1 MSKHVTP
8 KSCASRSKWTGP
20 VNEESINQILRSP
33 WNEPDISRLEQNRS
47 ATIDAEWP
55 DNVLTGRD
63 DEAVIS
69 HKLINSSSPAINI
82 RKKRRFIFLT

>member
-8 KSCASRSKWTGP
+8 RSCASRSKWRGP
-20 VNEESINQILRSP
+20 VNEELIAQSLRSP
-33 WNEPDISRLEQNRS
+33 EKEPDIRRFETNPN

-55 DNVLTGRD
+55 AKVLTGRD

-69 HKLINSSSPAINI
+69 HKLINSSSPAKWTRN
-82 RKKRRFIFLT
+82 KNLFS